1 MPQTI
6 NQDFADDIIGEPYY
20 ISTAGTYIIKP
31 TAGALV
37 RLLLGGSD
45 ACTITVYDG
54 EDIVAC
60 ITMTKD
66 TSAAFEA
73 GLRFYTNLKVV
84 TSADFDLTVVY
95 V

>member
-1 MPQTI
+1 MPQTV
-6 NQDFADDIIGEPYY
+6 NLDVAGNIGEPYY
-20 ISTAGTYIIKP
+20 ISTAGTYTVKP

-45 ACTITVYDG
+45 VCVVTIYDG
-54 EDIVAC
+54 DDVTAC

-66 TSAAFEA
+66 TSTVFEA
-73 GLRFYTNLKVV
+73 GFRFYTNLKVV

>member
-6 NQDFADDIIGEPYY
+6 NQDFADNIGEPYY
-20 ISTAGTYIIKP
+20 ISTAGTYTVKP

-45 ACTITVYDG
+45 ACTITIYDG

-60 ITMTKD
+60 ITMAKNTIAVFD
-66 TSAAFEA
+66 A
-73 GLRFYTNLKVV
+73 GFRFYTNLRIAM
-84 TSADFDLTVVY
+84 SADFDLTVVY
-95 V
+95 A